1 MEMEYRQNET
11 YGQPQIEEQQGRFG
25 INGFTLK
32 CIAMVCMLIDHTG
45 AVLFPQYRILRI
57 IGRLAFPIYCFLLVE
72 GAMHTRNIRKYELR
86 LFLFAL
92 VSEVPFDLALF
103 GRIHWEHQNV
113 FFTLFLGVVTIDLAK
128 RYKNK
133 IMIFIFAIV
142 AILLA
147 EFLHTDYSGSGI
159 VFIVCYYLMYERKI
173 FRHLMF
179 AVENILLYGIS
190 IQSYAS
196 LAALP
201 MMLYNGRKGPSL
213 KYFFYVFYPLHLL
226 ILYLIIRIL
235 Y

>member
-1 MEMEYRQNET
+1 MEYGRNEA
-11 YGQPQIEEQQGRFG
+11 YGAAMEGCRGKFG

-72 GAMHTRNIRKYELR
+72 GAMHTSNIRKYELR
-86 LFLFAL
+86 LLLFAL

-103 GRIHWEHQNV
+103 RQIQWSHQNV
-113 FFTLFLGVVTIDLAK
+113 FFTLFLGVVVLDFAK

-133 IMIFIFAIV
+133 IMIFFAAV
-142 AILLA
+142 AAILLA

-159 VFIVCYYLMYERKI
+159 VFIVCYYLLYERRM

-179 AVENILLYGIS
+179 AVENLLLYGICT
-190 IQSYAS
+190 QSYAS
-196 LAALP
+196 LAAAP
-201 MMLYNGRKGPSL
+201 MMLYNGEKGPSL
-213 KYFFYVFYPLHLL
+213 KYFFYIFYPLHLF
-226 ILYLIIRIL
+226 ILYLIFGVM